1 MSIRPVDM
9 QIATL
14 RALDHPDAKMNVLHR
29 ADLAHDSSNA
39 ALEKS
44 EIRKRSSVNELEKSS
59 QSKLIK
65 EEDHNRGSK
74 GQYFARQGEKKEK
87 QKVVDEKGELV
98 EFAHI
103 DIKI

>member
-14 RALDHPDAKMNVLHR
+14 RALDHPEAKQNVLHR
-29 ADLAHDSSNA
+29 ADIAHDSSNA

-44 EIRKRSSVNELEKSS
+44 EIRKRSSVNELEKGS
-59 QSKLIK
+59 QSRMVR
-65 EEDHNRGSK
+65 EEEQRGSK
-74 GQYFARQGEKKEK
+74 GRQGGGQNPKREK
-87 QKVVDEKGELV
+87 QRLVDEKGEV
-98 EFAHI
+98 IEVAHI

>member
-14 RALDHPDAKMNVLHR
+14 RALDHPEAKQNILHR
-29 ADLAHDSSNA
+29 ADLAHDNSNT

-44 EIRKRSSVNELEKSS
+44 EIRKRSSVNELEKGSKSKLVKDEEKRGSS
-59 QSKLIK
+59 Q
-65 EEDHNRGSK
+65 
-74 GQYFARQGEKKEK
+74 QYTGNQGPKKET
-87 QKVVDEKGELV
+87 QKVVDEKGEVLEV
-98 EFAHI
+98 AHI